1 MPSHELENAEIQIS
15 RPPSPQEEEMPSAA
29 LEDPEATIIE
39 IPQQGKQVA
48 SVNDEIRAS
57 TDVEDMSDDAEDY
70 GKRD

>member
-1 MPSHELENAEIQIS
+1 MPSHELENTEIEIS

-29 LEDPEATIIE
+29 LEDPKATITE

-57 TDVEDMSDDAEDY
+57 TDVEDMSDAHN
-70 GKRD
+70 GPHIR